1 MKHLLHTLEGRLAA
15 LPVPM
20 AVQLPAGQQLGAP
33 DPAVTLRFRDR
44 MALVALATGEIGNV
58 GAAIVEGRVALEGG
72 MRDLMA
78 AAAGLLTRDPARE
91 QHHGW
96 WQRVLARA
104 RSMAAH
110 TVARDARQIQFHYDL
125 SDDFYALWLD
135 PRRVY
140 SCAYYREG
148 SMTLAQAQEAK
159 LDHICKK
166 LRLVP
171 GERFLDIG
179 AGWGGLLLWAAE
191 HYGVD
196 ATGITLSRNQHA
208 HVQRL
213 IEERGLQG
221 RVRML
226 LCDYRELLVE
236 RPFDKVASVGMF
248 EHVGRAHM
256 GRYFDTIVRL
266 LRPGGLLLNH
276 GITAGAVDN
285 AQLGA
290 GMGDFIEQ
298 YIFPGGELLHVSTV
312 LHDMANAGLEMVD
325 TENLRPHY
333 ARTLWAWSD
342 ALESRLPAAREVL
355 AAQVGLG
362 ADAEQGDKVL
372 RAYRLYLAGSALGF
386 ERGWMALHQMLA
398 ARPDGDM
405 ATGSLRGAQS
415 AYPFNREY
423 IYR

>member
-1 MKHLLHTLEGRLAA
+1 MKHLLQTLEGRLAM

-140 SCAYYREG
+140 SCAYFREG
-148 SMTLAQAQEAK
+148 TMTLAQAQEAK
-159 LDHICKK
+159 LDHICRK
-166 LRLVP
+166 LRLAP

-208 HVQRL
+208 YVQRL

-221 RVRML
+221 RVRMS
-226 LCDYRELLVE
+226 LCDYRELQVE
-236 RPFDKVASVGMF
+236 QPFDKVASVGMF
-248 EHVGRAHM
+248 EHVGRAQM

-298 YIFPGGELLHVSTV
+298 YIFPGGELLHESTV

-342 ALESRLPAAREVL
+342 GLEARLPAAREVL
-355 AAQVGLG
+355 HEQAG
-362 ADAEQGDKVL
+362 AEQGDKVL
-372 RAYRLYLAGSALGF
+372 RAYRLYLAGCALGF
-386 ERGWMALHQMLA
+386 ERGWMALHQMLV

-405 ATGSLRGAQS
+405 ATGSIRGAQS